1 MKKFILTM
9 LLALTSVFS
18 VNAQTQSNYTQQVDR
33 QVNYAGSSKFTD
45 NVSVGVVGGV
55 ETNLNQWNWPHGAVA
70 GIVINKEITPV
81 FGVTLEGTTGI
92 NNITNWNNGYRT
104 SCSNAFDTWSVM
116 LAGRVN
122 LTNAIWKYNGKP
134 RKFEVET
141 NTGIGYGNM
150 HHAYHI
156 DYLWNDPEH
165 LANHYMCKLGLNLNY
180 NITDAWT
187 IALRPAVIYAI
198 SEYNGANFDTR
209 TSVAQLTAGIVYHFK
224 TSNGTRSFNKA
235 KLYDKAEVDMLNG
248 KINTLQ
254 KSLNDANATIEVMHD
269 SLTKAN
275 TLIKTKEITKMVYPK
290 VQFKKGTA
298 KIESTS
304 MANIYDI
311 ADALKDVDGTIKVT
325 GYASTEGS
333 TRYNKELSLKR
344 AVAVK
349 NALIKAGVD
358 ASKIKTIGAGPVN
371 KFSPDNLD
379 LNRIV
384 TTEK

>member
-9 LLALTSVFS
+9 LLALTAVFS
-18 VNAQTQSNYTQQVDR
+18 VNAQTQS
-33 QVNYAGSSKFTD
+33 NYAGSSKFTD

-55 ETNLNQWNWPHGAVA
+55 ETNLNQWNWPQGAVA

-81 FGVTLEGTTGI
+81 FGVTLEGNTNINGI
-92 NNITNWNNGYRT
+92 SNWSKPVTHFHCANT
-104 SCSNAFDTWSVM
+104 FDGISTY
-116 LAGRVN
+116 LTGRVN

-134 RKFEVET
+134 RKFEVEA
-141 NTGIGYGNM
+141 NAGPGYGFLLHDEYN
-150 HHAYHI
+150 A
-156 DYLWNDPEH
+156 L
-165 LANHYMCKLGLNLNY
+165 LVKAGLNLNY
-180 NITDAWT
+180 NVTDAWT
-187 IALRPAVIYAI
+187 VALRPAVVYDLSGTGTFNTERAI
-198 SEYNGANFDTR
+198 G
-209 TSVAQLTAGIVYHFK
+209 QITAGIVYHFK
-224 TSNGTRSFNKA
+224 TSNGTRSFNKP
-235 KLYDKAEVDMLNG
+235 KLYNQAEVDMLNG
-248 KINTLQ
+248 KINRLQ
-254 KSLNDANATIEVMHD
+254 KSLDDANATIEVMHD
-269 SLTKAN
+269 SLTKVN
-275 TLIKTKEITKMVYPK
+275 SLNITKTVYPK
-290 VQFKKGTA
+290 VQFKKGTD

-325 GYASTEGS
+325 GYASTEGP

-358 ASKIKTIGAGPVN
+358 ASKIETIGAGPVN
-371 KFSPDNLD
+371 KFSPDNLE

>member
-1 MKKFILTM
+1 MT
-9 LLALTSVFS
+9 
-18 VNAQTQSNYTQQVDR
+18 
-33 QVNYAGSSKFTD
+33 
-45 NVSVGVVGGV
+45 
-55 ETNLNQWNWPHGAVA
+55 
-70 GIVINKEITPV
+70 
-81 FGVTLEGTTGI
+81 
-92 NNITNWNNGYRT
+92 
-104 SCSNAFDTWSVM
+104 
-116 LAGRVN
+116 GRVN

-134 RKFEVET
+134 RKFEVEA
-141 NTGIGYGNM
+141 NAGPGYGFLLHEKYN
-150 HHAYHI
+150 A
-156 DYLWNDPEH
+156 L
-165 LANHYMCKLGLNLNY
+165 LVKAGLNLNY
-180 NITDAWT
+180 NVTDAWT
-187 IALRPAVIYAI
+187 IALRPAVVYDLSGTGSFNTERAI
-198 SEYNGANFDTR
+198 GQ
-209 TSVAQLTAGIVYHFK
+209 VTAGIVYHFK

-235 KLYDKAEVDMLNG
+235 KLYDQTEVDMLNG
-248 KINTLQ
+248 KINALQ

-269 SLTKAN
+269 SLTKTN
-275 TLIKTKEITKMVYPK
+275 TLIETNEVTKMVYPK

>member
-1 MKKFILTM
+1 MFNNLKVKLKEKMKKFILTM
-9 LLALTSVFS
+9 LLALTAVFS
-18 VNAQTQSNYTQQVDR
+18 VNAQTQSNYS
-33 QVNYAGSSKFTD
+33 GSSKFTD

-55 ETNLNQWNWPHGAVA
+55 ETNLNQWNWPQGAVA

-134 RKFEVET
+134 RKFEVEV
-141 NTGIGYGNM
+141 NAGPGYGFLLHEKYN
-150 HHAYHI
+150 A
-156 DYLWNDPEH
+156 L
-165 LANHYMCKLGLNLNY
+165 LAKAGFNLNY
-180 NITDAWT
+180 NVTDAWT
-187 IALRPAVIYAI
+187 IALRPAVVYDLSGTGTFNTERAI
-198 SEYNGANFDTR
+198 GQ
-209 TSVAQLTAGIVYHFK
+209 VTAGIVYHFK

-235 KLYDKAEVDMLNG
+235 KLYDQAEVDMLNG
-248 KINTLQ
+248 KINALQ
-254 KSLNDANATIEVMHD
+254 KNLNDANATIEVMHD

-275 TLIKTKEITKMVYPK
+275 TLIKTNEITKMVYPK

>member
-1 MKKFILTM
+1 MKKFILTI
-9 LLALTSVFS
+9 LLALTAVFS
-18 VNAQTQSNYTQQVDR
+18 VNAQTQS
-33 QVNYAGSSKFTD
+33 NYAGSSKFTD

-134 RKFEVET
+134 RKFEVEA
-141 NTGIGYGNM
+141 NAGPGYGFLLHEKYN
-150 HHAYHI
+150 A
-156 DYLWNDPEH
+156 L
-165 LANHYMCKLGLNLNY
+165 LAKAGLNLNY
-180 NITDAWT
+180 NVTDAWT
-187 IALRPAVIYAI
+187 IALRPAVVYDLSGTGSFNTERAI
-198 SEYNGANFDTR
+198 GQ
-209 TSVAQLTAGIVYHFK
+209 VTAGIVYHFK

-235 KLYDKAEVDMLNG
+235 KLYDQAEVDMLNG

-269 SLTKAN
+269 SLTKTN
-275 TLIKTKEITKMVYPK
+275 TLIETNEVTKMVYPK
-290 VQFKKGTA
+290 VQFKKGTT

-311 ADALKDVDGTIKVT
+311 ADSLKDVDGTIKVT

-333 TRYNKELSLKR
+333 TKYNKELSLKR

-371 KFSPDNLD
+371 KFSPDNLG

>member
-9 LLALTSVFS
+9 LLALTAVFS
-18 VNAQTQSNYTQQVDR
+18 VNAQTQSNY
-33 QVNYAGSSKFTD
+33 AGSSKFMD

-55 ETNLNQWNWPHGAVA
+55 ETNLNQWNWPQGAVA

-81 FGVTLEGTTGI
+81 FGVTLEGNTNINGLSNWSKPVTHFHCANTFDGI
-92 NNITNWNNGYRT
+92 STYLT
-104 SCSNAFDTWSVM
+104 
-116 LAGRVN
+116 GRVN

-134 RKFEVET
+134 RKFEVEV
-141 NTGIGYGNM
+141 NAGPGYGFLLHEKYN
-150 HHAYHI
+150 A
-156 DYLWNDPEH
+156 L
-165 LANHYMCKLGLNLNY
+165 LAKAGLNLNY
-180 NITDAWT
+180 NVTDAWT
-187 IALRPAVIYAI
+187 IALRPAVVYDLSGTGSFNTKRAI
-198 SEYNGANFDTR
+198 GQ
-209 TSVAQLTAGIVYHFK
+209 VTAGIVYHFK

-235 KLYDKAEVDMLNG
+235 KLYDQAEVDMLNG

-254 KSLNDANATIEVMHD
+254 KNLNNANATIEVMRD
-269 SLTKAN
+269 SLTKTN
-275 TLIKTKEITKMVYPK
+275 TLIETNEVTKMVYPK
-290 VQFKKGTA
+290 IQFKKGTD

-333 TRYNKELSLKR
+333 TKYNKELSLKR

-371 KFSPDNLD
+371 KFSPDNLE

>member
-1 MKKFILTM
+1 MKKFIFM
-9 LLALTSVFS
+9 IMAALCSIMTVS
-18 VNAQTQSNYTQQVDR
+18 AQSQSNYC
-33 QVNYAGSSKFTD
+33 GSSKFFD
-45 NVSVGVVGGV
+45 NVSIGVVGGV
-55 ETNLNQWNWPHGAVA
+55 ETNLNDWNAPQGAVA
-70 GIVINKEITPV
+70 GIVLNKEITPV

-92 NNITNWNNGYRT
+92 NNIANWAKPVTHFHCGNT
-104 SCSNAFDTWSVM
+104 FDGISTY
-116 LAGRVN
+116 LTARVN

-134 RKFEVET
+134 RKFEVEA
-141 NTGIGYGNM
+141 NAGPGYGFLLHQEYN
-150 HHAYHI
+150 A
-156 DYLWNDPEH
+156 L
-165 LANHYMCKLGLNLNY
+165 LVKAGLNLNY
-180 NITDAWT
+180 NVTDAWT
-187 IALRPAVIYAI
+187 IALRPTVVYDLNGTGTFNTNHAI
-198 SEYNGANFDTR
+198 GQ
-209 TSVAQLTAGIVYHFK
+209 VTAGIVYHFK

-235 KLYDKAEVDMLNG
+235 KLYDQAEVDMLNG

-254 KSLNDANATIEVMHD
+254 KSLNDANATIEVMRN
-269 SLTKAN
+269 SLTKTN
-275 TLIKTKEITKMVYPK
+275 TLTKTNEITKIVYPK

-371 KFSPDNLD
+371 KFSPDNLE